1 VIRLTPCSCP
11 DIAAIAGLDSSIG
24 DKVVVLRAAWDPPA
38 EVCRIVEILE
48 QGVDVVQGYAGD
60 AGEGWLFRF
69 CQGFFRLVCR
79 RVLGVDVPPTS
90 SSLCGF
96 SRRAVNAITRV
107 KQKRPHLALLSCS
120 VGLPRKTFWYQK
132 IASSDP
138 LRRRGLFSAVDR
150 GIGMLV
156 MHSASPLRFISYL
169 GGFASVLNLLYVVYV
184 LGVKLFKPH
193 VAEGWTTLSLQNS
206 LLFFFVFL
214 CLILQA
220 EYLGR
225 ILDETT
231 EKPLYHFLDET
242 GPSSIVGEL
251 SQRNVVEDSS
261 PQREERH
268 VA

>member
-1 VIRLTPCSCP
+1 
-11 DIAAIAGLDSSIG
+11 
-24 DKVVVLRAAWDPPA
+24 VVS
-38 EVCRIVEILE
+38 
-48 QGVDVVQGYAGD
+48 
-60 AGEGWLFRF
+60 
-69 CQGFFRLVCR
+69 R
-79 RVLGVDVPPTS
+79 RVLGVDIPPTS

-107 KQKRPHLALLSCS
+107 KQKRPHLALLSCG
-120 VGLPRKTFWYQK
+120 VGLPRTTFWYQK
-132 IASSDP
+132 SITSDP
-138 LRRRGLFSAVDR
+138 ARRRGLFSAADR

-156 MHSASPLRFISYL
+156 MHSSSPLRFISYL

-184 LGVKLFKPH
+184 LCVNLFKPH

-242 GPSSIVGEL
+242 GPSSIASDLPG
-251 SQRNVVEDSS
+251 RNVVEESA
-261 PQREERH
+261 PQQEDRH